1 MLKKYFS
8 DWISVL
14 GVPKKCIFASDI
26 LGRFGTTLFEEGHDV
41 VNYRYLTI
49 AIVFYSSQASLC
61 NVPDVDN

>member
-26 LGRFGTTLFEEGHDV
+26 LGRFGTTLFERDI
-41 VNYRYLTI
+41 VNYSYLTI
-49 AIVFYSSQASLC
+49 AIAFYSSQASLC